1 LSGEAP
7 FPVGGGEVGAAIR
20 AHDWSGSRL
29 GPPEAWPAALRIGV
43 NLILNSSEAMYLA
56 WGPDLLFFFNDAFR
70 PLIRER
76 AADALGRPTVEL
88 WPDWRDRLQPIVEK
102 VWVGKPSNIDN
113 LPISLARGRV
123 AEETWWSFSYSPL
136 HDETGAVAGMICIAV
151 ETTARVLAERGAAE
165 ALRQAEALLRH
176 AQEAG
181 GVGVF
186 SIEVGD
192 NLLRGTPE
200 FSRIYGLPERDTLP
214 AEAVERLVVEEDRG
228 LVSNA
233 RSRLEG
239 VAPLDVEY
247 RIRRADTGE
256 ERWIARKAEYD
267 RDEAGRPIRLV
278 GVVQDVTERRAAQRA
293 VEENAAKL
301 AQLNATLAA
310 RVEEQ
315 VRERD
320 RIWRNSRDLLVIVG
334 ADGVFRA
341 INPAWK
347 AILGHEP
354 DEVVGR
360 SFLDFIWP
368 EDAAMTQ
375 DGLDVATRGVLTN
388 FENRYTH
395 LDGTPRWISW
405 RTSHEGDLV
414 YAYGRHIDAEKQQA
428 LALAEAEELLRHSQ
442 KMEAVGQL
450 TGGIAHDFNNLL
462 MAVMGN
468 LDLLKRRLEQGRSD
482 VDGLADNAVA
492 AAKRGAA
499 LTRRLL
505 AFSRRQPLAA
515 ERVEVDGLINGLGS
529 MLRTTVGERISLTVA
544 FASDLWPVSCDPHQL
559 DNAVLNLVINAR
571 DAMPDGGVVII
582 TAANCSLGADDERA
596 RAGCAPGDYVRISV
610 RDTGEGMPPEVL
622 AKAFE
627 PFFTTKPIGQGTG
640 LGLSMLYSFAR
651 QSGGGVWI
659 DSAPGQGAEVTVVLP
674 RAPPAPSSE
683 AKHAPR
689 HGVRGGGQ
697 TILLVEDEELIRG
710 LMVEALTERGYVCLP
725 AADGEEALTI
735 GDGGTPI
742 DLLISDIGLPGRL
755 DGLELAARFRDRSPE
770 LKVIFTSGHAHLQ
783 AAREA
788 VSGADMLAK
797 PFDMEILLRRVA
809 GALAVDAPL
818 QP

>member
-1 LSGEAP
+1 M
-7 FPVGGGEVGAAIR
+7 F
-20 AHDWSGSRL
+20 
-29 GPPEAWPAALRIGV
+29 
-43 NLILNSSEAMYLA
+43 LA
-56 WGPDLLFFFNDAFR
+56 WGEDLQFFFNDACR
-70 PLIRER
+70 PILGER
-76 AADALGRPTVEL
+76 GRQALGRPTAEL
-88 WPDWRDRLQPIVEK
+88 WPEWWDRLRPIADRA
-102 VWVGKPSNIDN
+102 WAGKPSNLDN
-113 LPISLARGRV
+113 LPVSLSRRGV

-136 HDETGAVAGMICIAV
+136 HDEAGAVGGMLCIAI
-151 ETTARVLAERGAAE
+151 ETTQRVFAERAAAE
-165 ALRQAEALLRH
+165 ALRQADARLRH

-186 SIEVGD
+186 SIEVED
-192 NLLRGTPE
+192 NILRGTPE
-200 FSRIYGLPERDTLP
+200 FCRLYGLPERDLLP
-214 AEAVERLVVEEDRG
+214 AETVERLVVPEDVYR
-228 LVSNA
+228 VSNSA
-233 RSRLEG
+233 SRHDG

-256 ERWIARKAEYD
+256 ERWIARKAEYE
-267 RDEAGRPIRLV
+267 RDEAGRPVRLV
-278 GVVQDVTERRAAQRA
+278 GVVQDVTDRRAAQRA

-301 AQLNATLAA
+301 ALLNATLAA

-315 VRERD
+315 ARERD

-354 DEVVGR
+354 DAVVGR

-375 DGLDVATRGVLTN
+375 DGLDAAVRATLTN

-395 LDGTPRWISW
+395 VDGTPRWISW
-405 RTSHEGDLV
+405 RTSHEGELI

-428 LALAEAEELLRHSQ
+428 QALAEAEALLRHSQ

-482 VDGLADNAVA
+482 IDGLADNAIA
-492 AAKRGAA
+492 AARRGAA

-515 ERVEVDGLINGLGS
+515 ERVEVEAQINGLGS
-529 MLRTTVGERISLTVA
+529 MLRTTVGERISLSVA
-544 FASDLWPVSCDPHQL
+544 FGADLWPVSCDPHQL
-559 DNAVLNLVINAR
+559 DNALLNLVINAR
-571 DAMPDGGVVII
+571 DAMPGGGAVTI
-582 TAANCSLGADDERA
+582 TAANCSHGCGEERD
-596 RAGCAPGDYVRISV
+596 RAGCDPGDYVKISV

-622 AKAFE
+622 ARAFE

-659 DSAPGQGAEVTVVLP
+659 DSAPGEGAEVILLLP
-674 RAPPAPSSE
+674 RAAPAPVSE
-683 AKHAPR
+683 AGQTPLQD
-689 HGVRGGGQ
+689 VRGGGG
-697 TILLVEDEELIRG
+697 TVLLVEDEELIRG
-710 LMVEALTERGYVCLP
+710 LMVEALTERGYVCLA
-725 AADGEEALTI
+725 AADGDEALSI
-735 GDGGTPI
+735 GDGGAPI

-755 DGLELAARFRDRSPE
+755 DGVALAARFRDRSPG

-788 VSGADMLAK
+788 VAGADMLAK
-797 PFDMEILLRRVA
+797 PFDMELLLRRVA
-809 GALAVDAPL
+809 AALAAEAP
-818 QP
+818 PA